1 VIVAVPAR
9 LGALS
14 VLIAVH
20 FLAGFLTGSIFRVR
34 TLLGLVIIVLI
45 ECAATAA
52 MSGFQAGVWSLTS
65 LVAVQMGYLG
75 GVYARSILEKVG
87 LLSESEPKNHIRR
100 TQ

>member
-1 VIVAVPAR
+1 MLVAVPAR

-87 LLSESEPKNHIRR
+87 LLSESEPESHIRR